1 MMEESVIA
9 PLMGND
15 ILFYR
20 RYVDDVFAV
29 VVKGKE
35 EQIRT
40 KMSSFD
46 PELVFTLEY
55 PENGLLPFLDTCIYM
70 DPDCNLQFRFFRKK
84 NRINYF
90 N

>member
-1 MMEESVIA
+1 MGGKNSAPFANIFVLMMEEPVIA
-9 PLMGND
+9 PLVGND

-29 VVKGKE
+29 VMKGKE

-55 PENGLLPFLDTCIYM
+55 PKMVF
-70 DPDCNLQFRFFRKK
+70 
-84 NRINYF
+84 
-90 N
+90 